1 MCTGKLIKKDQA
13 NYACMRGCSRC
24 RRWMIRSN
32 FNVHKSEPAC
42 SEGGF
47 RWQIF
52 TSPSSTYPTQSFY
65 ETFLWFY
72 RLNVNIIDTYKS
84 RPFFLPPAFEHPKPL
99 RTVGIEI
106 NTGQTWSCLLIFA
119 INIYIKA
126 TRTLFLCFSSKLVIH
141 LITFSTLSVWY
152 DVGCWFNN
160 FPMLQVN
167 VDEAR

>member
-1 MCTGKLIKKDQA
+1 MPVCVGVADVVDEWSEAILTSINQSPLAPKAGFDD
-13 NYACMRGCSRC
+13 
-24 RRWMIRSN
+24 
-32 FNVHKSEPAC
+32 KSLLRLHPLTQLNH
-42 SEGGF
+42 STRLSF
-47 RWQIF
+47 DFIDL
-52 TSPSSTYPTQSFY
+52 TLTSSTHTN
-65 ETFLWFY
+65 LV
-72 RLNVNIIDTYKS
+72 L
-84 RPFFLPPAFEHPKPL
+84 FFLPPAFEHPKHL